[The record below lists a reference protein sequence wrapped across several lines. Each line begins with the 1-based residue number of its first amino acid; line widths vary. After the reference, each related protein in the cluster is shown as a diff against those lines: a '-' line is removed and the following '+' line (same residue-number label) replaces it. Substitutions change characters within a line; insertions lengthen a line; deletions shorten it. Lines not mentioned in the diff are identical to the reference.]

1 MNAPWLAQDPCA
13 KVWDV
18 VIIGT
23 GMGGSTAGYEL
34 SRLGFSVLFV
44 EKGPLLHAGYANP
57 DTSSAAPGAQPAAAG
72 GDGRST
78 DQVVAFTN
86 LGKFEFTLP
95 IGSVSGGSSAF
106 YGAALERLSP
116 DDFAPRAN
124 FRYIGDST
132 LPERWPIGYGEL
144 EPYYE
149 AAERLYRV
157 RGTQDPL
164 LKSRPAPLLEPP
176 ETNARD
182 KHLLES
188 FSALG
193 LHPYRLHVGYEF
205 VPGCDGCPSGPCPR
219 DCKRDAAWTCL
230 MPALARH
237 DAKILPSTE
246 VLRLEAGADRVE
258 QAVCRR
264 EGAELRIRGRVFVLA
279 AGAFMT
285 PALLL
290 KSASSHWPDG
300 LANRSGLVGRNLM
313 FHGGDFFAVSSLAA
327 VDNEGHQK
335 TLALNDFYNAQGE
348 KLGTFQSLG
357 VKLEVGRVMQYMRDT
372 AGSSTAW
379 WRWLFASKPVW
390 WRKVTSPVVR
400 LGALIAFN
408 LMNFKRA
415 SVWVSIVEDL
425 PYHQNRVLPD
435 PAQPDRLI
443 VEYQYSSDLDRRVRL
458 FRDKVRAALGKH
470 RLMVLTPTGKIDYPH
485 VCGTC
490 RFGDDQA
497 SSVLDAS
504 NRAHGVDNLYVV
516 DASFFPSSGGTNPSL
531 TIAANAL
538 RVAGILGAKLR
549 SS

>member
-1 MNAPWLAQDPCA
+1 MNASSRAQDPSA

-18 VIIGT
+18 VIVGT
-23 GMGGSTAGYEL
+23 GMGGATAGYEL
-34 SRLGFSVLFV
+34 SRLGFSVLFI
-44 EKGPLLHAGYANP
+44 EKGPLLHAERADQ
-57 DTSSAAPGAQPAAAG
+57 DTAGSAQASQPAPAG
-72 GDGRST
+72 SDGRST
-78 DQVVAFTN
+78 DQVLAFTN

-95 IGSVSGGSSAF
+95 IGCVSGGSSAF

-124 FRYIGDST
+124 FKNVGNST
-132 LPERWPIGYGEL
+132 LPERWPISYGDL

-149 AAERLYRV
+149 AAEQLFRV
-157 RGTQDPL
+157 RGTPDPL
-164 LKSRPAPLLEPP
+164 LKCRPAPLLDPP
-176 ETNARD
+176 EANPRD
-182 KHLLES
+182 KHLIAS

-205 VPGCDGCPSGPCPR
+205 LPGCDGCPSGPCPR
-219 DCKRDAAWTCL
+219 DCKRDAAWVCL

-237 DAKILPSTE
+237 DAEILPLTE
-246 VLRLEAGADRVE
+246 VLRLEAGVDHVKE
-258 QAVCRR
+258 AVCRR
-264 EGAELRIRGRVFVLA
+264 DGAELRVRGRVFVLA

-290 KSASSHWPDG
+290 RSTSSHWPDG
-300 LANRSGLVGRNLM
+300 IANRCGLVGRNLM
-313 FHGGDFFAVSSLAA
+313 FHGGDFFAVSPLES
-327 VDNEGHQK
+327 VNDDGHQK

-357 VKLEVGRVMQYMRDT
+357 VKLEIGRVMQYMRDT

-379 WRWLFASKPVW
+379 WRWLFASKPLW

-425 PYHQNRVLPD
+425 PYHDNRVMPD
-435 PAQPDRLI
+435 PKQPDRLI
-443 VEYQYSSDLDRRVRL
+443 VEYQYSADLERRVRL
-458 FRDKVRAALGKH
+458 FRDKLRAALGKH

-490 RFGDDQA
+490 RFGDDPA
-497 SSVLDAS
+497 SSVLDPD

-538 RVAGILGAKLR
+538 RVANIISTRLR
-549 SS
+549 SI